1 MNSFFNGLIKGL
13 GSTKSDNDH
22 SLTEEAKRKLERAKK
37 IKLIIDT
44 APVWGPVLGIVLV
57 VFAVII
63 MCAGLFGGEAGGGSG
78 GGNYA
83 YIDSKYSNCANGI
96 VVEGKLYDF
105 EEYIAGV
112 VQHEAYTSEGAEA
125 LKAQAIAA
133 RSYALV
139 HTNGCEKAI
148 GNSQASQTFD
158 PNPSNA
164 ARLAA
169 QNTKG
174 LVLTYAGEVMSAM
187 YDSFCYND
195 KDCPDSVKNAD
206 GSYTVSYTKV
216 PSGEKHSITLSD
228 PLQYGRIVSGGGHA
242 NGMSQLV
249 SYQLAKEGMTFDQIL
264 KYFYADS
271 VQVMSIYQTASS
283 GTGAG
288 TENQSIGAGYTTTY
302 VNSKTG
308 KTYRN
313 YKQNAFSA
321 SDFSESD
328 FPSNSAYQS
337 AGYFK
342 RLSIAGNGASWL
354 KKVGCGV
361 TSVAIVHS
369 ADNTMYTP
377 QYLYGHQRYVDGAA
391 SLSKCLNY
399 GKNPG
404 VGYTKPGRRV
414 KNMKQ
419 ELINHFNNGG
429 TAIFYIAAADGNN
442 YIAGTRWTKSTH
454 FFAILD
460 YDATNNTIYVSDP
473 ASYNRKYR
481 MGWQNLDDFNNVEVS
496 YLIY

>member
-1 MNSFFNGLIKGL
+1 MYSFFNGLFKGL
-13 GSTKSDNDH
+13 GSTNSDDGR
-22 SLTEEAKRKLERAKK
+22 SLPEEAQRKLERAKK

-63 MCAGLFGGEAGGGSG
+63 MCAGIFGGGSG
-78 GGNYA
+78 SSGNYA
-83 YIDSKYSNCANGI
+83 YLGSKYSNCANGI

-112 VQHEAYTSEGAEA
+112 VQHEAYTSEGSEA

-139 HTNGCEKAI
+139 YTNGCERAI

-169 QNTKG
+169 QDTKG

-195 KDCPDSVKNAD
+195 KDCPDAVRNAD
-206 GSYTVSYTKV
+206 GSYTVSYTRI
-216 PSGEKHSITLSD
+216 PSGEKHKITLSD
-228 PLQYGRIVSGGGHA
+228 SSQYGRIVPGGGHA
-242 NGMSQLV
+242 KGMSQLV
-249 SYQLAKEGMTFDQIL
+249 SYQLAKNGMTYEQIL

-271 VQVMSIYQTASS
+271 VQIMSIYQTGNSEI
-283 GTGAG
+283 GGG

-302 VNSKTG
+302 INSKTG

-342 RLSIAGNGASWL
+342 RLDIAGTGAAWL

-369 ADNTMYTP
+369 ADDTKYTP

-399 GKNPG
+399 AKKPG
-404 VGYTKPGRRV
+404 VDYKDIPGTRV

-442 YIAGTRWTKSTH
+442 YIAGTRWTKTTH

-481 MGWQNLDDFNNVEVS
+481 MGWQNLDDFDNVEVA
-496 YLIY
+496 YIIY